1 MVTVFTFKISIL
13 LFSHSVMSDS
23 LWPHGLQHTRLPCP
37 SPFPGVGSN
46 SCLLSQWWHP
56 NISSS
61 VVPFSHIQSLPTSGS
76 FLISLLFTSG
86 GQGYWDFSFSISP
99 FNEYSGLISF
109 RIDWFD
115 LLAVQGNLQSPLQ
128 YHSLKASIFW
138 LSTFFMV
145 QLSHP
150 YIFSQSSFLTSSPYM
165 R

>member
-1 MVTVFTFKISIL
+1 MTPWTATHPASLSFTISWSWLKLMSFESMMASKHLIL
-13 LFSHSVMSDS
+13 CRPLLSHSIFTNIRVFSNKS
-23 LWPHGLQHTRLPCP
+23 ALHIRWPR
-37 SPFPGVGSN
+37 
-46 SCLLSQWWHP
+46 
-56 NISSS
+56 
-61 VVPFSHIQSLPTSGS
+61 
-76 FLISLLFTSG
+76 
-86 GQGYWDFSFSISP
+86 YWDFSFSISP

-150 YIFSQSSFLTSSPYM
+150 YIFSQSSFLTSNPYM
-165 R
+165 RQPLPAFCLYGFAFSRINVNEIV